1 MRRIPSRFALR
12 IALLL
17 WGLGSKSMAQAPQD
31 LSLPVYVYTDLGNTE
46 FFVIQ
51 ASGSSPLAYQWLKDG
66 LVVANGLNAGGAT
79 LTGASSNFLTL
90 TGVTGYDQG
99 GYSCRVTNIFG
110 SATSSAAG
118 LTVYYPFPDASFN
131 PGADGAVR
139 VVNPLPDGKIL
150 VGGGFTTLGGQARNR
165 IGRLNAD
172 GTLDTTFNPGAS
184 DYVFSTA
191 VQPDGRLVLG
201 GFFTTLGGQTRNYIG
216 RLNADGT
223 LDTGFNPGASSVVQA
238 VALQSDGKI
247 LVGGRFTNLGGQSR
261 NRIGRLNVDGALDT
275 SFNPGT
281 GADEIVF
288 CMAVQADG
296 KVLVGGDFITLGGQT
311 RNYIGRL
318 NADGSVDTS
327 FNPAASRSISSIVVQ
342 PDGKILVVQ
351 VAYTSWGLRYGSRM
365 DRLNADG
372 TLDGSFSNPAAN
384 DSINAVALQ
393 ADGKILVAG
402 DFTSIGGQNRSRIA
416 RLNSDGTLDGTFFNP
431 GADAAVQALALQPD
445 GRILVGG
452 GFFRLGTQI
461 RQCIGQIPN
470 IGSAIDDLHFNDSS
484 ITWLRGGTAPEV
496 SRTTFEQTTNG
507 TNWTFLG
514 EGIRITGGWQLGQ
527 GATAN
532 SIIRGRGYVA
542 SDVGKGSGQIV
553 ETIVGLP
560 TIVAQPLSCT
570 NSAGTVATFTAN
582 AIGSAPLSCQWFKG
596 ATPLSDGGKTTG
608 SATFA
613 LVLSNLLASDAG
625 QYFVV
630 ITNTYGATTSCVA
643 NLAIIDPAI
652 LTQPT
657 SQSAIFGG
665 SATFTVTAAGTGMT
679 YQWRR
684 GGTPLTEATNAM
696 LVLTNVSGALAGNY
710 DVVICG
716 SHGCVTSSVVS
727 LTVTDPAIVSQ
738 PVSQTV
744 LVGGNAAFTVGAV
757 GTGIGY
763 QWRRQGSLIAG
774 ATDAS
779 LSLTNVTAI
788 AAGNY
793 DVLVCGSYG
802 CVTSSVA
809 SFTVLNPAIQPTS
822 QSVGFG
828 SNATFTVSVAGTGPI
843 SYQWRRQGTPL
854 DGATNATLAM
864 MNLSGA
870 ALAATTWWSV
880 AAMAVRPA
888 VWPA

>member
-1 MRRIPSRFALR
+1 M
-12 IALLL
+12 
-17 WGLGSKSMAQAPQD
+17 
-31 LSLPVYVYTDLGNTE
+31 
-46 FFVIQ
+46 
-51 ASGSSPLAYQWLKDG
+51 
-66 LVVANGLNAGGAT
+66 
-79 LTGASSNFLTL
+79 
-90 TGVTGYDQG
+90 
-99 GYSCRVTNIFG
+99 
-110 SATSSAAG
+110 
-118 LTVYYPFPDASFN
+118 
-131 PGADGAVR
+131 
-139 VVNPLPDGKIL
+139 
-150 VGGGFTTLGGQARNR
+150 
-165 IGRLNAD
+165 
-172 GTLDTTFNPGAS
+172 
-184 DYVFSTA
+184 
-191 VQPDGRLVLG
+191 
-201 GFFTTLGGQTRNYIG
+201 
-216 RLNADGT
+216 
-223 LDTGFNPGASSVVQA
+223 
-238 VALQSDGKI
+238 
-247 LVGGRFTNLGGQSR
+247 
-261 NRIGRLNVDGALDT
+261 
-275 SFNPGT
+275 
-281 GADEIVF
+281 
-288 CMAVQADG
+288 
-296 KVLVGGDFITLGGQT
+296 
-311 RNYIGRL
+311 
-318 NADGSVDTS
+318 
-327 FNPAASRSISSIVVQ
+327 
-342 PDGKILVVQ
+342 
-351 VAYTSWGLRYGSRM
+351 
-365 DRLNADG
+365 
-372 TLDGSFSNPAAN
+372 
-384 DSINAVALQ
+384 
-393 ADGKILVAG
+393 
-402 DFTSIGGQNRSRIA
+402 
-416 RLNSDGTLDGTFFNP
+416 
-431 GADAAVQALALQPD
+431 
-445 GRILVGG
+445 
-452 GFFRLGTQI
+452 
-461 RQCIGQIPN
+461 
-470 IGSAIDDLHFNDSS
+470 
-484 ITWLRGGTAPEV
+484 

-596 ATPLSDGGKTTG
+596 TTPLSDGGKTTG

-625 QYFVV
+625 QYFIV
-630 ITNTYGATTSCVA
+630 ITNTYGATTSSVA

-657 SQSAIFGG
+657 SQSVIFGG
-665 SATFTVTAAGTGMT
+665 SVTFSVTASGTGMT

-684 GGTPLTEATNAM
+684 GEAPLMEATNAM

-870 ALAATTWWSV
+870 ASGSYDVVVCGSYGCATSSV
-880 AAMAVRPA
+880 ASLTVIDPAIVTHPVSQTAEAGNSVTFTVSAVGTGPITYQWRKQETPIANATNTTLTLANLSGTDVGSYGVVVCGSYGCITSSVAVLTVNFVDPSFNPEPNAQIYSLALQGDKKILVGGGVTTLCGKSINRIGRLNADGTLDTTFNPGASDSVVSMAVQLDGKILIGGCFATLSGQTRNYIGRLNADGTLDTAFNPGA
-888 VWPA
+888 NGLVWPLVVQADGKMLVGGNFTTLGGQTRNRIGRLNPDGTVDSLFDPGANSTVYSLTLQADGKILVGGNFTTLGGQSRSKLGRLNADGTVDTTFNPGADNTVWCLAVQWDGKILVGGDFTTLGGQSGSRIGRLNADGTVDTTFNPGANYSVYSLALQADGKILTSGNFTQASHRKSDANTAFTGVWRRFQITVKIV